1 MFECTLLGSR
11 NNNKDMIVK
20 RKQYRE
26 IQYTKEAVEKYKSPD
41 NLLRHAKIGPDVE
54 GVMFVS
60 KDKDELIGYCAWEG
74 DYIVALEV
82 VSEYRGNKFGEEL
95 LKRAIDSGC
104 KKLSVNK
111 NNIPAI
117 ELYKKFGFKKDNIN
131 LGPRM
136 IEMELI

>member
-1 MFECTLLGSR
+1 
-11 NNNKDMIVK
+11 MIIK

-26 IQYTKEAVEKYKSPD
+26 IQYTKEAVEKYKSPN
-41 NLLRHAKIGPDVE
+41 NLLCHAKIGPDIE

-60 KDKDELIGYCAWEG
+60 KDKDDLIGYCAWKG

-117 ELYKKFGFKKDNIN
+117 ELYKKFGFKKNNTD
-131 LGPRM
+131 LGPKM
-136 IEMELI
+136 IEMEL

>member
-1 MFECTLLGSR
+1 
-11 NNNKDMIVK
+11 MIVK

-60 KDKDELIGYCAWEG
+60 KNRNDLIGYCAWKG

-82 VSEYRGNKFGEEL
+82 LSKYREKGFGEKL
-95 LKRAIDSGC
+95 IRTAIKSGC
-104 KKLSVNK
+104 KKLSVSR
-111 NNIPAI
+111 NNQAAI
-117 ELYKKFGFKKDNIN
+117 NLYTKVGFKANNTN
-131 LGPRM
+131 LGPKQ
-136 IEMELI
+136 IEMEYGN

>member
-1 MFECTLLGSR
+1 
-11 NNNKDMIVK
+11 MIVK

-26 IQYTKEAVEKYKSPD
+26 ILYTKEAVEKYKSPN
-41 NLLRHAKIGPDVE
+41 NLLRHAKIGSDIE

-60 KDKDELIGYCAWEG
+60 KDKDDLIGYCAWEG

-117 ELYKKFGFKKDNIN
+117 ELYKN
-131 LGPRM
+131 LVSRK
-136 IEMELI
+136 IIQT